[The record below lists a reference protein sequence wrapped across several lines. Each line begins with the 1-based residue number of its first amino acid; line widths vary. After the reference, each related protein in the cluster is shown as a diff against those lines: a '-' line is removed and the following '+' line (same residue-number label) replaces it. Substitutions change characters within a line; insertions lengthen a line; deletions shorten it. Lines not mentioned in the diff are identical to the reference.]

1 MGTFHI
7 YNHKDLPWISKIFQN
22 HFPRKILVIHKFP
35 WKIIQNRV
43 DFIRPTSV
51 TNLAAHHG
59 SSPMIHDTLDWMQCF
74 FLRSSFFWHLGP
86 VNSDFGCR
94 FTNPLDPQIFLHKA
108 QKYPKVRLTLHYF
121 WWQVFWLTNQNI
133 PKWFCSLKLSQN
145 LISAHFQHFWP
156 WKVGMMTYDDRC
168 RYIPSALGIGEGAN
182 KSVDPFSRYH

>member
-1 MGTFHI
+1 MEDHPKSSWFYSPNFGHQFGGT
-7 YNHKDLPWISKIFQN
+7 PWQFTN
-22 HFPRKILVIHKFP
+22 DPRY
-35 WKIIQNRV
+35 
-43 DFIRPTSV
+43 T
-51 TNLAAHHG
+51 G
-59 SSPMIHDTLDWMQCF
+59 LDAIF

-121 WWQVFWLTNQNI
+121 WWQVFWLINQNI
-133 PKWFCSLKLSQN
+133 PKWFCSLKFSHN